1 MVQRRRE
8 HLESLIEALD
18 WTLERA
24 TLCHFSHHQMAT
36 APTPWPLV
44 KIEVTAAWD
53 FEGTSPETV
62 RTALLGQLRRGNV
75 SLTDVFNG
83 EPTTTLTLEA
93 LKTVFRNVGYTAASP
108 T

>member
-1 MVQRRRE
+1 MPAAPPWPQRRRE
-8 HLESLIEALD
+8 HLESD
-18 WTLERA
+18 QSVGLERA
-24 TLCHFSHHQMAT
+24 TQCHSVT
-36 APTPWPLV
+36 TNDGRSDTWPLV

-93 LKTVFRNVGYTAASP
+93 LKTVFRNLG
-108 T
+108 